1 MAHFARIEDGIVQ
14 QVIVVS
20 NADAPDPYPESE
32 ALGQAFIASLG
43 LSGEWRQAS
52 YNGIFRA
59 HYAGIGYTYD
69 GDNDVFYA
77 PQPYP
82 SWTLDENWNWQPP
95 VPMPDDTDYMY
106 QWDEDSLSWVGTL
119 KPTKPQVETLGE

>member
-1 MAHFARIEDGIVQ
+1 MAHFAQIQNGIVQ

-20 NADAPDPYPESE
+20 NDDAPDPYPASE

-43 LSGEWRQAS
+43 LTGEWRQTS
-52 YNGIFRA
+52 YNSSFRA

-69 GDNDVFYA
+69 ETNDVFYA

-82 SWTLDENWNWQPP
+82 SWTLDDAWLWQAP
-95 VPMPDDTDYMY
+95 VPYPDDGGQYV
-106 QWDEDSLSWVGTL
+106 WDEDSLAWVEV
-119 KPTKPQVETLGE
+119 PE